1 MKTERK
7 IAPAALRRGIAFLC
21 TLVLTLMA
29 VTLPAK
35 GANVEGKLGDSNI
48 GLSHNGYQPGNK
60 PTLNARVEKSGYS
73 SSLFWK
79 AYNNTSI
86 EGELKP
92 QEYTGV
98 KSKKTYSCCESGASS
113 TLVITNQS
121 TEKML
126 LTFSFTVPSTG
137 TLSIGGTVYEND
149 STYSGELDPHQSIS
163 VMMTTEKNPQMCGLI
178 DSNQSKYVVTTT
190 LSNIKLESP
199 HRDVKVNLVPTT
211 HGSYTAKVGG
221 TPLDVGKTHQYPAE
235 TEYTFISGTA
245 ETNYTFGGWYNGDG
259 SLLSLQ
265 PTFTTFFT
273 EDCSVTARFVEE
285 PLFSIF
291 QLTDVAGGEKSQ
303 YIEVK
308 SDYYHN
314 EKDKRGSYHT
324 NVGDQTVNN
333 SYGPPTYFPDSRW
346 SAVNG
351 TIQSS
356 AKGIA
361 TGDYQNEPGYSQARA
376 QLYSDIIRV
385 KCLENCII
393 SFDSSMAAK
402 SVNIK
407 NSGSNDDQY
416 GVFLYCYTTSSAN
429 ANANT
434 IKANGTAVI
443 KGSQKTNGSA
453 KGTKVVVNK
462 GEYLYLYAYAW
473 TRNDSVFLGVLDKGY
488 AIDNY
493 EYLAT
498 ISNVTVTPNN
508 EKCTFKT
515 QNTDNMGN
523 ALAGGTVLING
534 VHQSVSKPYTAE
546 PAKGTTLT
554 LKPGNAPTGYTFI
567 GWYNAISKTYDY
579 THNSI
584 TVTMTE
590 DCEINPIYVPAMTI
604 KTGGTNGY
612 GSATYQYKD
621 LSGQM
626 VTPNGQYVARGP
638 IPSDG
643 GNPTFYTSL
652 KDAFAATDNTVF
664 LLAGDTINGDLTIP
678 AGKTLVIPDRFAA
691 KGPDL
696 QTGLPEQYDPSA
708 SISSYCKVTLN
719 GNLTVDGTLVVNARQ
734 SGAAGGVCGRA
745 TGGIGYLSLSDGSTV
760 TVKSGGSLFGYG
772 LIRGGSISAESNST
786 VRELMEIS
794 DMRSALVMKEIY
806 AQKES
811 MKVFPFSN
819 FSIKTIESRAT
830 YQTGA
835 KLFAQ
840 YSVTLEGNN
849 KSTGAAP
856 LFAPSGALFNLTNG
870 SMTKYF
876 DPATYKTV
884 YRVDENSTMGTGF
897 FQLSVKFA
905 VAEQNTEL
913 TIDTKEYVMPLNAG
927 FDLRTAGDMTVK
939 GDFKFLPGAS
949 LSVEK
954 GGKCTVA
961 SGVSLLFYR
970 LNDYDT
976 RGIVQ
981 GIHQKGYSS
990 KIYPV
995 NAVPLPEGKNYY
1007 TSPTLETV
1015 GSARLNVDGE
1025 MIVNG
1030 GLYVSDQLVS
1040 QSNQGF
1046 TGTEPVE
1053 GGGEKTR
1060 QEINQ
1065 AYFKLYPNGYNVL
1078 TGTGTI
1084 DMTNVQAKQPEV
1096 YEAMTAQNTNDPAW
1110 VKIPISPIKGLPMS
1124 AEADDSKNY
1133 TAFDQKATYYGVYRP
1148 GGFYT
1153 WTTVEPRVAK
1163 IINGA
1168 NEQIYRSL
1176 TDAVYAYTAGEGY
1189 IQMLDNSTEPGFTL
1203 DKDVRLDLNGKTVKL
1218 ASPLTVAEGKTLYG
1232 MDSSTGKSYA
1242 VAPSGKIVGKVT
1254 GTVAPVFEKPLTG
1267 DAEYNY
1273 LRYVAIKN
1281 DAGTE
1286 YTFHRFNISVTGYRF
1301 ELATGDTP
1309 QCALFFIGKFQ
1320 GDDAAKAYLKS
1331 LGFKLKDINDKITNP
1346 RYEIPAGTK
1355 IPPES
1360 NPGNSPVVLS
1370 DDGAYFF
1377 EAYLMREIDK
1387 SNPNTY
1393 QKPFSATAQATFNND
1408 VTQDSETKEWSFED
1422 TWKNAEGLTPEQK
1435 AILKNFLPDLNISN
1449 P

>member
-1 MKTERK
+1 MKTGRRT
-7 IAPAALRRGIAFLC
+7 AALRRGIAFLC

-48 GLSHNGYQPGNK
+48 GLSHNDYQPGNK

-113 TLVITNQS
+113 TLFITNQS

-137 TLSIGGTVYEND
+137 TLSIDGTIYENN
-149 STYSGELDPHQSIS
+149 STYSGELDPQQSIS
-163 VMMTTEKNPQMCGLI
+163 VVMTTEKNPQMCGLF
-178 DSNQSKYVVTTT
+178 DSNQSKYVVTTR

-235 TEYTFISGTA
+235 TEYTFISGA
-245 ETNYTFGGWYNGDG
+245 ADTNYTFGGWYNGDG

-273 EDCSVTARFVEE
+273 EDCTVTARFVEE

-291 QLTDVAGGEKSQ
+291 QLADVAGGEKSQ

-434 IKANGTAVI
+434 IKANGTVVI

-462 GEYLYLYAYAW
+462 EEYLYLYAYAW

-604 KTGGTNGY
+604 TTGGTNGY
-612 GSATYQYKD
+612 GDAKYEYKN
-621 LSGQM
+621 LSNQ
-626 VTPNGQYVARGP
+626 TEPHNGQYVARGP
-638 IPSDG
+638 IPDSGD
-643 GNPTFYTSL
+643 PKFYTDL
-652 KDAFAATDNTVF
+652 KTAFANESTVF
-664 LLAGDTINGDLTIP
+664 LLAGDIINGDLTIP
-678 AGKTLVIPDRFAA
+678 KGKTLVIPDRFAA

-708 SISSYCKVTLN
+708 SISSYCKVSYS
-719 GNLTVDGTLVVNARQ
+719 GNLTVEGTLVVNARQ

-794 DMRSALVMKEIY
+794 DMRAALVMKEIY
-806 AQKES
+806 SGKTDY
-811 MKVFPFSN
+811 KVFPFSN
-819 FSIKTIESRAT
+819 FSIKSIESRAT
-830 YQTGA
+830 YQADA
-835 KLFAQ
+835 KLYAQ

-849 KSTGAAP
+849 KSQGAVP
-856 LFAPSGALFNLTNG
+856 LFATSGALFNLTNG

-884 YRVDENSTMGTGF
+884 YRVDENSTMDTGF

-905 VAEQNTEL
+905 VAEQKTEL
-913 TIDTKEYVMPLNAG
+913 TIDTKEYWMPLNAG
-927 FDLRTAGDMTVK
+927 FDLRTAGDMTVN

-954 GGKCTVA
+954 GGKCIVA
-961 SGVSLLFYR
+961 NGVNLLFYR

-981 GIHQKGYSS
+981 GIYQKGYSS
-990 KIYPV
+990 KPYPV
-995 NAVPLPEGKNYY
+995 NATRLLPDDPLAPKDP
-1007 TSPTLETV
+1007 SKI
-1015 GSARLNVDGE
+1015 GSARLNVDGK
-1025 MIVNG
+1025 MIVKG
-1030 GLYVSDQLVS
+1030 GLYVSNELVRDS
-1040 QSNQGF
+1040 EQGF
-1046 TGTEPVE
+1046 DRKEPVDD
-1053 GGGEKTR
+1053 GEKTR
-1060 QEINQ
+1060 KEINT
-1065 AYFKLYPNGYNVL
+1065 AYFKPPYPYANGYNVL
-1078 TGTGTI
+1078 TGTGSI
-1084 DMTNVQAKQPEV
+1084 DMTAAQTKQPEV
-1096 YEAMTAQNTNDPAW
+1096 YEAMTSQNTNDPAW
-1110 VKIPISPIKGLPMS
+1110 APIPISPIKGL
-1124 AEADDSKNY
+1124 AENAQADDSNNY
-1133 TAFDQKATYYGVYRP
+1133 QPLNTQAIYYGVYRP
-1148 GGFYT
+1148 GGFYI
-1153 WTTVEPRVAK
+1153 WTTVKPQIAK
-1163 IINGA
+1163 IINGSS
-1168 NEQIYRSL
+1168 ETTYRSL
-1176 TDAVYAYTAGEGY
+1176 AAAVAAYDGTNGY
-1189 IQMLDNSTEPGFTL
+1189 IQMIENSTEPGFTV
-1203 DKDVRLDLNGKTVKL
+1203 DRDVTLDLNGKTVTL

-1232 MDSSTGKSYA
+1232 MDSSAKVDYVT
-1242 VAPSGKIVGKVT
+1242 APKGKIVG
-1254 GTVAPVFEKPLTG
+1254 TVKGCAPTYQTPG
-1267 DAEYNY
+1267 DTNDC
-1273 LRYVAIKN
+1273 YVAIQ
-1281 DAGTE
+1281 GTE
-1286 YTFHRFNISVTGYRF
+1286 ENGTSNLSFHRFNISVTGYRF
-1301 ELATGDTP
+1301 ELAAP
-1309 QCALFFIGKFQ
+1309 QCALFFIGEFQ
-1320 GDDAAKAYLKS
+1320 GDAEAKNHLTKLGFTLKDKKGNQLGEANYEFTAGTVFPPMPNEGEASDSKVVCSGDAYL
-1331 LGFKLKDINDKITNP
+1331 
-1346 RYEIPAGTK
+1346 
-1355 IPPES
+1355 
-1360 NPGNSPVVLS
+1360 
-1370 DDGAYFF
+1370 F
-1377 EAYLMREIDK
+1377 EAYLMRSFKKDKPNDYTEQID
-1387 SNPNTY
+1387 
-1393 QKPFSATAQATFNND
+1393 ATAQATFNNGG
-1408 VTQDSETKEWSFED
+1408 TQDSEPKQWSFKDAWTETD
-1422 TWKNAEGLTPEQK
+1422 GLKDLTPKQQE
-1435 AILKNFLPDLNISN
+1435 ILNKFLTDLGILN

>member
-1 MKTERK
+1 MKTGRRT
-7 IAPAALRRGIAFLC
+7 AALRRGIAFLC

-48 GLSHNGYQPGNK
+48 GLSHNDYQPGNK
-60 PTLNARVEKSGYS
+60 PTLKARVEKSGYS

-113 TLVITNQS
+113 TLFITNQS

-137 TLSIGGTVYEND
+137 TLSIDGTIYENN
-149 STYSGELDPHQSIS
+149 STYSGELDPQQSIS
-163 VMMTTEKNPQMCGLI
+163 VVMTTEKNPQMCGLF
-178 DSNQSKYVVTTT
+178 DSNQSKYVVTTR

-235 TEYTFISGTA
+235 TEYTFISGA
-245 ETNYTFGGWYNGDG
+245 ADTNYTFGGWYNGDG

-273 EDCSVTARFVEE
+273 EDCTVTARFVEE

-291 QLTDVAGGEKSQ
+291 QLADVAGGEKSQ

-434 IKANGTAVI
+434 IKANGTVVI

-604 KTGGTNGY
+604 TTGGTNGY
-612 GSATYQYKD
+612 GDAKYEYKN
-621 LSGQM
+621 LSNQ
-626 VTPNGQYVARGP
+626 TEPHNGQYVARGP
-638 IPSDG
+638 IPDSGD
-643 GNPTFYTSL
+643 PKFYTDL
-652 KDAFAATDNTVF
+652 KTAFANESTVF
-664 LLAGDTINGDLTIP
+664 LLAGDIINGDLTIP
-678 AGKTLVIPDRFAA
+678 KGKTLVIPDRFAA

-708 SISSYCKVTLN
+708 SISSYCKVSYS
-719 GNLTVDGTLVVNARQ
+719 GNLTVEGTLVVNARQ

-794 DMRSALVMKEIY
+794 DMRAALVMKEIY
-806 AQKES
+806 SGKTDY
-811 MKVFPFSN
+811 KVFPFSN
-819 FSIKTIESRAT
+819 FSIKSIESRAT
-830 YQTGA
+830 YQAGA
-835 KLFAQ
+835 KLYAQ

-856 LFAPSGALFNLTNG
+856 LFAPSGALFNLTKG

-876 DPATYKTV
+876 DPTTYKTV

-913 TIDTKEYVMPLNAG
+913 TIDTKEYWMPLNAG
-927 FDLRTAGDMTVK
+927 FDLRTAGNMTVN

-954 GGKCTVA
+954 GGTCTVA
-961 SGVSLLFYR
+961 NGVNLLFYR

-981 GIHQKGYSS
+981 GIYQKGYSS

-995 NAVPLPEGKNYY
+995 NAVPLPEGNNYY
-1007 TSPTLETV
+1007 ISPTLETV

-1046 TGTEPVE
+1046 TAKEPVDDTP
-1053 GGGEKTR
+1053 KTR

-1065 AYFKLYPNGYNVL
+1065 AYFKLYSNGYNIL

-1084 DMTNVQAKQPEV
+1084 DMTNAQTKQPEV
-1096 YEAMTAQNTNDPAW
+1096 YEAMTAQNTNNPAW
-1110 VKIPISPIKGLPMS
+1110 APIPISPIKGLPES
-1124 AEADDSKNY
+1124 AETDTQDKYQPLN
-1133 TAFDQKATYYGVYRP
+1133 KATTYYGVYHL
-1148 GGFYT
+1148 GNFYT
-1153 WTTVEPRVAK
+1153 WTTEKPVIA
-1163 IINGA
+1163 
-1168 NEQIYRSL
+1168 QIVDGGSETTTYSSL
-1176 TDAVYAYTAGEGY
+1176 ADAVQAYTGTGY
-1189 IQMLDNSTEPGFTL
+1189 IQMLKDSTEPGFT
-1203 DKDVRLDLNGKTVKL
+1203 VSQNVTLDLNGKTVTL
-1218 ASPLTVAEGKTLYG
+1218 DGTLTVAKDCTLSG
-1232 MDSSTGKSYA
+1232 MDSTTDAYDGTNA
-1242 VAPSGKIVGKVT
+1242 GKIVGKVT
-1254 GTVAPVFEKPLTG
+1254 GTVAPVFETSLKANE
-1267 DAEYNY
+1267 DYKY
-1273 LRYVAIKN
+1273 HRYVAIQSET
-1281 DAGTE
+1281 G
-1286 YTFHRFNISVTGYRF
+1286 YSFHRFNISVSGYRF
-1301 ELATGDTP
+1301 ELAAP
-1309 QCALFFIGKFQ
+1309 ECALIFRGEFR

-1331 LGFKLKDINDKITNP
+1331 LGFTLKGENSTESKKDS
-1346 RYEIPAGTK
+1346 REISEA
-1355 IPPES
+1355 
-1360 NPGNSPVVLS
+1360 LS
-1370 DDGAYFF
+1370 EEFVQNEGGAYLF
-1377 EAYLMREIDK
+1377 EFYLTRSFEKNNSSAYTEKI
-1387 SNPNTY
+1387 N
-1393 QKPFSATAQATFNND
+1393 AIAQAMFQNGG
-1408 VTQDSETKEWSFED
+1408 TQESETKSLSFQEAWQNALKDPGMKEED
-1422 TWKNAEGLTPEQK
+1422 K
-1435 AILKNFLPDLNISN
+1435 AILRNFLEKLDIKIPAE
-1449 P
+1449 